1 LEAHALLAERTSMIG
16 KIVLIL
22 GILGILLGGAVVLV
36 SCLLPVLNEGRT
48 SWDEAMFGIIP
59 GAVVLFGAFIV
70 FIVGL
75 IVVVMQRKKKAVV
88 T

>member
-1 LEAHALLAERTSMIG
+1 
-16 KIVLIL
+16 
-22 GILGILLGGAVVLV
+22 
-36 SCLLPVLNEGRT
+36 
-48 SWDEAMFGIIP
+48 MFGIIP
-59 GAVVLFGAFIV
+59 GAVILFGAFIV